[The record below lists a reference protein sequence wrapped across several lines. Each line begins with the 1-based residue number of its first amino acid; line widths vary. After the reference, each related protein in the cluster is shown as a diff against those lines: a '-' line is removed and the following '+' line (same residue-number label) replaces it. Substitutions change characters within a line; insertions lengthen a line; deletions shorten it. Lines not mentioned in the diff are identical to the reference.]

1 MADLEHE
8 RELALMEQEM
18 KERLKAE
25 ELMFQ
30 QVRLESSEVT
40 GISLCMVQPN
50 C

>member
-40 GISLCMVQPN
+40 GISLCTVQPN